1 MHNNHMKD
9 YSNHIAV
16 IGAGISGLT
25 LGVILKS
32 YNIPCVIFEKYDS
45 VSEYGAG
52 ISISPNGLEVL
63 KSLNIYDDL
72 LKISAKPVSSIFYS
86 NLKKI
91 TEIPNEVITTSRKSL
106 YKVLYEK
113 YLSFDGEILFDH
125 NLVNIDFS
133 INSLYFS
140 NKKNYRFKHIAA
152 CDGIKSSCQNLSS
165 GKIKGPVYSGYS
177 VWRSILPTN
186 QKNINFHLG
195 ANFHIVTYP
204 IGMNQSSFVAAI
216 KTKTELNESWRQKGD
231 YDDLRS
237 ELPSSIIDEFPSLKQ
252 SNQIYKWGV
261 FTRPLPNELFNKNIT
276 FLGDAAHPIVPFLGQ
291 GACLALEDAY
301 AFGNL
306 ITKYN
311 NDFKKAQIEYQN
323 IRLNRIKLIH
333 RKSTNQAKLN
343 HLKNPILVYLRNV
356 LMRFTGII
364 SIRTNAIWSYK
375 ISKKL

>member
-1 MHNNHMKD
+1 MKD

-32 YNIPCVIFEKYDS
+32 CNIPCIIFEKYDS

-52 ISISPNGLEVL
+52 ISISQNGLEVL
-63 KSLNIYDDL
+63 KSLNIYNDL

-113 YLSFDGEILFDH
+113 YLSLDGEILFDH

-133 INSLYFS
+133 MNSLYFS
-140 NKKNYRFKHIAA
+140 NKKNYRSKHIAA

-165 GKIKGPVYSGYS
+165 GKNGPIYSGYS

-195 ANFHIVTYP
+195 PNFHIVTYP
-204 IGMNQSSFVAAI
+204 IDMNQSSFVAAI
-216 KTKTELNESWRQKGD
+216 KTETELNESWRQKGD
-231 YDDLRS
+231 YEDLRS
-237 ELPSSIIDEFPSLKQ
+237 ELPSSIIEEFPSLKQ
-252 SNQIYKWGV
+252 SNEIYKWGV
-261 FTRPLPNELFNKNIT
+261 YTRPLPNHLFDKNIT

-306 ITKYN
+306 ITKFN
-311 NDFKKAQIEYQN
+311 NDFEKAQIEYQN

-343 HLKNPILVYLRNV
+343 HLKNPILVYLRNA

-364 SIRTNAIWSYK
+364 SIRMNAIWSYK

>member
-1 MHNNHMKD
+1 MKD

-32 YNIPCVIFEKYDS
+32 YNIPCIIYEKYDS

-63 KSLNIYDDL
+63 KSLHIYNDL
-72 LKISAKPVSSIFYS
+72 LKISAKPISSIFYS

-125 NLVNIDFS
+125 DLINIDFS
-133 INSLYFS
+133 ENNLYFS
-140 NKKNYRFKHIAA
+140 NKRNYKFKHIAA

-165 GKIKGPVYSGYS
+165 GEIRSPIYSGYS
-177 VWRSILPTN
+177 VWRSILPTY

-195 ANFHIVTYP
+195 RNFHIVTYP
-204 IGMNQSSFVAAI
+204 IDMNRSSFVAAI
-216 KTKTELNESWRQKGD
+216 KTKAEFSESWKQKGD
-231 YDDLRS
+231 YEDLRS
-237 ELPSSIIDEFPSLKQ
+237 ELPPFIIDKFPSLKQ
-252 SNQIYKWGV
+252 SNEIYKWGV
-261 FTRPLPNELFNKNIT
+261 YTRPLLKELFDKNIT

-301 AFGNL
+301 AFGHL
-306 ITKYN
+306 IKKHN
-311 NDFKKAQIEYQN
+311 NDFEKAQKEYEN
-323 IRLNRIKLIH
+323 IRLNRIRLIH
-333 RKSTNQAKLN
+333 KKSLNQAKLN
-343 HLKNPILVYLRNV
+343 HLNNPILVFLRNV
-356 LMRFTGII
+356 FMKYTRII
-364 SIRTNAIWSYK
+364 LIRMNDIWSYR

>member
-1 MHNNHMKD
+1 
-9 YSNHIAV
+9 
-16 IGAGISGLT
+16 
-25 LGVILKS
+25 
-32 YNIPCVIFEKYDS
+32 
-45 VSEYGAG
+45 
-52 ISISPNGLEVL
+52 
-63 KSLNIYDDL
+63 
-72 LKISAKPVSSIFYS
+72 
-86 NLKKI
+86 
-91 TEIPNEVITTSRKSL
+91 
-106 YKVLYEK
+106 
-113 YLSFDGEILFDH
+113 
-125 NLVNIDFS
+125 
-133 INSLYFS
+133 
-140 NKKNYRFKHIAA
+140 
-152 CDGIKSSCQNLSS
+152 
-165 GKIKGPVYSGYS
+165 
-177 VWRSILPTN
+177 
-186 QKNINFHLG
+186 
-195 ANFHIVTYP
+195 
-204 IGMNQSSFVAAI
+204 MNQSSFVAAI

-323 IRLNRIKLIH
+323 IRLNRIKLIY

-364 SIRTNAIWSYK
+364 SMRTNAIWSYK